1 MNTHAIAYLI
11 CPFEYMTL
19 FIHTSHT
26 LFKWWNEMLS
36 FIEYSFECRIL
47 INAHSLSQLWPCF
60 FSWEYNLSQA
70 RSAKCPKIIFFS
82 LPIPVSSPFSPPS
95 HNFSSFSFFPPF
107 TPSFS
112 LCSPPSP
119 FLFMCVC
126 GAGQGQL
133 SGTIAD
139 RSPPLTFALWPGP
152 AHKGTLLHRRRPVHC

>member
-1 MNTHAIAYLI
+1 MNRHAIAYLI
-11 CPFEYMTL
+11 CQFEYMML

-26 LFKWWNEMLS
+26 LFKRWNEMLS

-60 FSWEYNLSQA
+60 FSWSYYLSQA
-70 RSAKCPKIIFFS
+70 RSAKCPKVIFFS
-82 LPIPVSSPFSPPS
+82 LPIPVPSPFSLPS
-95 HNFSSFSFFPPF
+95 PNFRPFPFSLHLP
-107 TPSFS
+107 PSFS

-152 AHKGTLLHRRRPVHC
+152 AHKGPLLYLRRPVHC